1 MNEDMEQRQGTTDNP
16 VFPKALLAV
25 QGEPVYEDES
35 ESVNGSYWHIILI
48 VALILAF
55 LVWDGFRMV
64 DNYRVTGNIWL
75 SINYASI
82 FFVLF
87 ALYILLSQAMIN
99 YHFRLTQDALVVTY
113 RTPFGHKRHEIA
125 YENIYG
131 VHEHKARLA
140 NNVKF
145 RYKWRWYSLID
156 SRPLLAM
163 FYKIPRGMKKP
174 KFGRVIFKADPQ
186 FLLGMNEYMP
196 GRIMITEEETTYR
209 VLVDES
215 NRMDAKEKAAKT
227 AAAKKVN

>member
-1 MNEDMEQRQGTTDNP
+1 MNEEMNERQGTTDNP

-25 QGEPVYEDES
+25 QGEPIYEDES

-48 VALILAF
+48 VGLIFAF
-55 LVWDGFRMV
+55 LVWDGFRML
-64 DNYRVTGNIWL
+64 DNYRITGNIWQ

-99 YHFRLTQDALVVTY
+99 YRFRLTETALVVTY
-113 RTPFGHKRHEIA
+113 RTPFGHKRHEIL

-156 SRPLLAM
+156 SRPLLAL
-163 FYKIPRGMKKP
+163 FYKIPRGAKKP

-196 GRIMITEEETTYR
+196 GRVAITEEETTYR

-215 NRMDAKEKAAKT
+215 NRLDAKEKAAQT
-227 AAAKKVN
+227 AAAKKVD